1 MNSGWYLT
9 SPWDP
14 VPARRGDALGF
25 SAGADYFADL
35 IAPGLSNLT
44 YDARWIT
51 LLSWSLKW
59 SHVAWQ
65 AAGGHDLSTPSDQRT
80 RYAWLRPLELLWLD
94 RTLESGQTTGQLR
107 GRRSIE
113 RWRKA
118 DRRPLNFAMSA
129 DQFSRYRQLGM
140 YGAYRVLFR
149 KLPELSTGDGWTLAS
164 TALDL
169 AALLNESLPRE
180 ARLKTEHFDRTTKWG
195 HWAGNEARYWCQA
208 GWPSWRTKA
217 NVGLLP
223 TPNSLLGS
231 RLPENERR
239 LLQPLLFAPDAT
251 RRISAEVLARA
262 RGADSHAA
270 LCDILAN
277 SDSLARKIVPGSLVP
292 LPAFSRFADAAM
304 HAMRGIWAGINRAAG
319 HQNPDMS
326 DISNS
331 AEVRGRLEKAREA
344 ASAWLRPSARFSF
357 QGHELVSGLAEALQR
372 ALTPIDQLQA
382 FVHHH
387 REHGGGRR
395 WFRAESG
402 KLIPLLADT
411 GIAASDYRFRLR
423 PLIHLAAQCGIPNMR
438 YALGCVGRSDL
449 EVAPTTE
456 ADDEEGNLL

>member
-1 MNSGWYLT
+1 MSGSWYLT

-25 SAGADYFADL
+25 SSAADYFADL
-35 IAPGLSNLT
+35 IAPDLSNLT

-59 SHVAWQ
+59 SHIAWR
-65 AAGGHDLSTPSDQRT
+65 AAGGHDLSTPNEQRM

-118 DRRPLNFAMSA
+118 DRRQGNFAMNA

-149 KLPELSTGDGWTLAS
+149 KLRELSTGDGWTLAS

-180 ARLKTEHFDRTTKWG
+180 ARLKTEHFDGSQKWV
-195 HWAGNEARYWCQA
+195 HWAGNEARYWCQT
-208 GWPSWRTKA
+208 GWPSSRTKA

-223 TPNSLLGS
+223 TPNNLLGS

-239 LLQPLLFAPDAT
+239 LLQPLLFAPGTT
-251 RRISAEVLARA
+251 RRISAEVLANA
-262 RGADSHAA
+262 HGAGSHAD
-270 LCDILAN
+270 LCDLLAN
-277 SDSLARKIVPGSLVP
+277 SDRLAREIVSRSLAP

-331 AEVRGRLEKAREA
+331 AVVRDGLEKAREA
-344 ASAWLRPSARFSF
+344 SSAWLRSSTQFSF
-357 QGHELVSGLAEALQR
+357 QGHEVVSRLAKALQR
-372 ALTPIDQLQA
+372 ASTPTEQLQA
-382 FVHHH
+382 FTHHH

-402 KLIPLLADT
+402 KMIPLLADT

-438 YALGCVGRSDL
+438 HALKCVARSDL
-449 EVAPTTE
+449 EVVPTTE